1 MNRIN
6 KNFNF
11 RKFILFYKSE
21 EYESIVS
28 GSQIDIRFFRNRG
41 FRPLHPDLLFVLK
54 QKVSKKFKTAPASL
68 EKLILLILLAFGRVQ
83 LNLTL
88 PSLIAKLSF
97 DRLSRKLSGPNS
109 PQLFLKSE
117 TFVQAQTR
125 TIFNAALSDFLIK
138 NSRSALFKQVWH
150 CPRLIVLFGSPDEV
164 AR

>member
-1 MNRIN
+1 MIN

-83 LNLTL
+83 VNLTL
-88 PSLIAKLSF
+88 PSLIAKLAF
-97 DRLSRKLSGPNS
+97 DRLNRPNS

-125 TIFNAALSDFLIK
+125 TIFNAALSDFSAHRTRSPV
-138 NSRSALFKQVWH
+138 SRPLCNWSVIT
-150 CPRLIVLFGSPDEV
+150 CES
-164 AR
+164 

>member
-1 MNRIN
+1 MIN

-21 EYESIVS
+21 ECESIVS
-28 GSQIDIRFFRNRG
+28 GSLIDIRFFRNRG

-68 EKLILLILLAFGRVQ
+68 EKLILLILLALGRVQ
-83 LNLTL
+83 VNLTL
-88 PSLIAKLSF
+88 HSLIAKLAF

-138 NSRSALFKQVWH
+138 NSRSALFKQV
-150 CPRLIVLFGSPDEV
+150 
-164 AR
+164 

>member
-1 MNRIN
+1 MAGTKWDIIGESVILLIHNALIN

-21 EYESIVS
+21 ECESIVS

-68 EKLILLILLAFGRVQ
+68 EKLA
-83 LNLTL
+83 
-88 PSLIAKLSF
+88 F
-97 DRLSRKLSGPNS
+97 DRLNRPNS

-117 TFVQAQTR
+117 TFVQAQTW

-150 CPRLIVLFGSPDEV
+150 CSRLIVLFGSPDEV

>member
-1 MNRIN
+1 MIN

-21 EYESIVS
+21 ECESIVS
-28 GSQIDIRFFRNRG
+28 GSQIDKRFFRNRG
-41 FRPLHPDLLFVLK
+41 FRPLDPDLLFVLK

-68 EKLILLILLAFGRVQ
+68 EKLA
-83 LNLTL
+83 
-88 PSLIAKLSF
+88 F

-125 TIFNAALSDFLIK
+125 TIFNAALSDF
-138 NSRSALFKQVWH
+138 SVHRTRSLVSNLLSEYYIII
-150 CPRLIVLFGSPDEV
+150 CESLVT
-164 AR
+164 

>member
-1 MNRIN
+1 M
-6 KNFNF
+6 
-11 RKFILFYKSE
+11 
-21 EYESIVS
+21 
-28 GSQIDIRFFRNRG
+28 NRG

-68 EKLILLILLAFGRVQ
+68 EKLILLILLALGRVQ
-83 LNLTL
+83 VNLTL
-88 PSLIAKLSF
+88 HSLIAKLAF

-138 NSRSALFKQVWH
+138 NSRSALFKQV
-150 CPRLIVLFGSPDEV
+150 
-164 AR
+164 

>member
-1 MNRIN
+1 MKEITLIIL
-6 KNFNF
+6 FNF

-68 EKLILLILLAFGRVQ
+68 EKLA
-83 LNLTL
+83 
-88 PSLIAKLSF
+88 F
-97 DRLSRKLSGPNS
+97 DRLNRPNS

-125 TIFNAALSDFLIK
+125 TILNAALSDF
-138 NSRSALFKQVWH
+138 SAHRTRSPVGKPF
-150 CPRLIVLFGSPDEV
+150 CNRSFITCES
-164 AR
+164 